1 MREYSCI
8 IIDDEQQ
15 AIDLLSDTLCELHP
29 EIKVLGTYTKWQEAL
44 AALRR
49 EVYDIILLDISMPE
63 KSGFD
68 LLSYLPNIE
77 SEIIFVT
84 AHTKFAIDAFNYPA
98 TGYLLKPVDD
108 MALCKTINKAIA
120 RIDTRLSIATSNS
133 HKIALPNNR
142 GIDYVEASDIFY
154 FEAITKNTRIK
165 TLRGEYMSTQSFG
178 VFRETLPYPPFYQI
192 HRSFIVNVNCIQR
205 YENTRVIV
213 LANGDS
219 LPISKNLHDDFLK
232 KFRKKI

>member
-1 MREYSCI
+1 MRAYSCV

-15 AIDLLSDTLCELHP
+15 AIDLLSDTLSELYP
-29 EIKVLGTYTKWQEAL
+29 EIKVLGTYTKWQDAL
-44 AALRR
+44 TGLRR
-49 EVYDIILLDISMPE
+49 QEYDIIFLDISMPE

-68 LLSYLPNIE
+68 LLSFLPNIE

-84 AHTKFAIDAFNYPA
+84 AHSKYALDAFNYPA
-98 TGYLLKPVDD
+98 TGYLLKPIDD
-108 MALCKTINKAIA
+108 MALYKTINKAMA
-120 RIDTRLSIATSNS
+120 RIDAKLSVANSNS

-142 GIDYVEASDIFY
+142 GFDYVNANDIFY

-165 TLRGEYMSTQSFG
+165 TSKGEYISTQPFG

-205 YENTRVIV
+205 YEHTRVIV
-213 LANGDS
+213 LTSGDY